1 MERRIR
7 GDVTNAQ
14 WEGLERKAAQEAE
27 RKAAFEARTSWWADV
42 VGQCGDCVI
51 NNRGEVVDDIGNFLF
66 GLPADR
72 PGNLVEWVNS
82 NFEEFL
88 EGGE

>member
-1 MERRIR
+1 MEKRIR
-7 GDVTNAQ
+7 GDVTGAQ
-14 WEGLERKAAQEAE
+14 WKGLGRKVTREAE
-27 RKAAFEARTSWWADV
+27 KKADFEARTDWWADV
-42 VGQCGDCVI
+42 VGPCGDCFV

-66 GLPADR
+66 RLPADR